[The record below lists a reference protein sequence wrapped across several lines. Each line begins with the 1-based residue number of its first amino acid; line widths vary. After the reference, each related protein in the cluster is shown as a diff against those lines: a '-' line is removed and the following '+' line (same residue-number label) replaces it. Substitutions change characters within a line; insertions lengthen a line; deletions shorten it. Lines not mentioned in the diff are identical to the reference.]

1 MLPGIHG
8 QEPRQAAPSAPAE
21 FGLNS
26 PKLRARLSPCQP
38 RNPTRPTSRAAA
50 ANGLPATASP
60 MPDWW
65 FLWPSWPRS
74 AGRPPRAC
82 AEWPRLLSTL
92 QDAETGQRGY
102 LLTQEEENLAP
113 YQAALGLL
121 QTNLS
126 ELKQLTSDNPSQQQ
140 RLGRLEPLISQ
151 ELAELKQ
158 TIELRRS
165 RGLPAAL
172 AVVTTGTGR
181 NQMGQIRGQ
190 VAAALAEE
198 EELLQQR
205 VATKDTRAS
214 RALQALLAGGILSF
228 LLLAV
233 VFCFLKQENVR
244 RLEAETD
251 LRHHRDHLQELV
263 LARTAELSQA
273 NADLTQEID
282 QHRQARQALRQQ
294 HEWLSITL
302 ASIGDAVLATDTA
315 GRVTLLNPVAEE
327 LTGWRESAALG
338 QPARS
343 IFRIINEQTR
353 AAAADIVA
361 QVLREGQTVALANHT
376 ALIARDGREIP
387 VEDSAAPIKD
397 ELGKILGVVLVFHDV
412 TQRRRD
418 QAALYEREEQLR
430 LFVEYAP
437 AAIAMLDAQMR
448 YLAVSRQWLADY
460 HLLGQLVIGRS
471 HYELFPDIPER
482 WKAIHR
488 RCLAGIVES
497 AEEDLLE
504 RGDGA
509 KQWIR
514 WQIRPWHL
522 ASGLVGG
529 ILIFTEDITQ
539 RKLSEAALR
548 ASNEELSRFNSV
560 MVDREL
566 RMIELKR
573 EINDFRA
580 AAGLPPEYDL
590 DFPIEK
596 T

>member
-1 MLPGIHG
+1 
-8 QEPRQAAPSAPAE
+8 
-21 FGLNS
+21 
-26 PKLRARLSPCQP
+26 
-38 RNPTRPTSRAAA
+38 
-50 ANGLPATASP
+50 
-60 MPDWW
+60 
-65 FLWPSWPRS
+65 
-74 AGRPPRAC
+74 
-82 AEWPRLLSTL
+82 
-92 QDAETGQRGY
+92 
-102 LLTQEEENLAP
+102 
-113 YQAALGLL
+113 
-121 QTNLS
+121 
-126 ELKQLTSDNPSQQQ
+126 
-140 RLGRLEPLISQ
+140 
-151 ELAELKQ
+151 
-158 TIELRRS
+158 
-165 RGLPAAL
+165 
-172 AVVTTGTGR
+172 
-181 NQMGQIRGQ
+181 
-190 VAAALAEE
+190 
-198 EELLQQR
+198 
-205 VATKDTRAS
+205 
-214 RALQALLAGGILSF
+214 
-228 LLLAV
+228 
-233 VFCFLKQENVR
+233 
-244 RLEAETD
+244 
-251 LRHHRDHLQELV
+251 
-263 LARTAELSQA
+263 
-273 NADLTQEID
+273 
-282 QHRQARQALRQQ
+282 
-294 HEWLSITL
+294 
-302 ASIGDAVLATDTA
+302 
-315 GRVTLLNPVAEE
+315 
-327 LTGWRESAALG
+327 
-338 QPARS
+338 
-343 IFRIINEQTR
+343 
-353 AAAADIVA
+353 VA

-437 AAIAMLDAQMR
+437 VAIAMLDAQMR

>member
-1 MLPGIHG
+1 MPTAKSNPPD
-8 QEPRQAAPSAPAE
+8 QPSRRRQWPARYSFANAGLVVSVAILAAVGWQTAQS
-21 FGLNS
+21 
-26 PKLRARLSPCQP
+26 LRGM
-38 RNPTRPTSRAAA
+38 AAA
-50 ANGLPATASP
+50 SHWETHTRIVIQK
-60 MPDWW
+60 
-65 FLWPSWPRS
+65 FQ
-74 AGRPPRAC
+74 
-82 AEWPRLLSTL
+82 RLLSTL